1 MLPVLPTAQRAPA
14 ARLPHTPA
22 ARATAHCCAR
32 RTPRQCSRLP
42 SPHAHAHRSQ
52 ACRASPCTG
61 QGCSYVLRQR
71 PREGAPCHRSRPPA
85 SHRLASSYYLCA
97 AAVLHPHGPASRDT
111 RTRSSPRPRPCPH
124 RVNRGIIPHCS
135 RICPPSSR
143 HAHCVYR
150 LLCLLVGTIVN
161 LCRPLRRARSG
172 ARAPNRT
179 RAPRDTSCLQPVP
192 VHTASPARASL
203 ARLLHGPFQHAQPS
217 PAPPLAGACR
227 RSSSRVGRPLRRRPA
242 RRRSARRRRLL
253 QRAPSFPGALTLPAG
268 RGRPCAPP
276 PSLS

>member
-1 MLPVLPTAQRAPA
+1 MPG
-14 ARLPHTPA
+14 ARLASFPGL
-22 ARATAHCCAR
+22 R
-32 RTPRQCSRLP
+32 
-42 SPHAHAHRSQ
+42 SPHAHTHRFWQ
-52 ACRASPCTG
+52 ACSPCTWK
-61 QGCSYVLRQR
+61 GCSYVLRR
-71 PREGAPCHRSRPPA
+71 RTRKGAPAAEPAAQSLPPP
-85 SHRLASSYYLCA
+85 RLPTLVAISCA
-97 AAVLHPHGPASRDT
+97 AAPRNGPASRDT

-217 PAPPLAGACR
+217 PAPPLAGA
-227 RSSSRVGRPLRRRPA
+227 
-242 RRRSARRRRLL
+242 
-253 QRAPSFPGALTLPAG
+253 
-268 RGRPCAPP
+268 
-276 PSLS
+276 

>member
-1 MLPVLPTAQRAPA
+1 M
-14 ARLPHTPA
+14 
-22 ARATAHCCAR
+22 
-32 RTPRQCSRLP
+32 
-42 SPHAHAHRSQ
+42 
-52 ACRASPCTG
+52 
-61 QGCSYVLRQR
+61 
-71 PREGAPCHRSRPPA
+71 
-85 SHRLASSYYLCA
+85 
-97 AAVLHPHGPASRDT
+97 
-111 RTRSSPRPRPCPH
+111 
-124 RVNRGIIPHCS
+124 NRGIIPHCS
-135 RICPPSSR
+135 RICPPSSH

-227 RSSSRVGRPLRRRPA
+227 RSSSRVGRPLRCRPA

-253 QRAPSFPGALTLPAG
+253 RRAPSLPGELTLPAG
-268 RGRPCAPP
+268 LCHVKSIMEIVPRGGHFSVIRLWCAGVQICDDPVSGAISADVNEIP
-276 PSLS
+276 RQKIVHFESVHIQVVSRVLTDTCIQFH

>member
-1 MLPVLPTAQRAPA
+1 MLPRPAHGTARACCAPA
-14 ARLPHTPA
+14 AHT
-22 ARATAHCCAR
+22 CCALPRALCPARTWPASLGSLR
-32 RTPRQCSRLP
+32 RTRTTAFARRP
-42 SPHAHAHRSQ
+42 
-52 ACRASPCTG
+52 CRASPCTG

-71 PREGAPCHRSRPPA
+71 PREGAPCHRSRLPRPPTTSPA
-85 SHRLASSYYLCA
+85 HISCA
-97 AAVLHPHGPASRDT
+97 AALRPNGPASRDT

-217 PAPPLAGACR
+217 PAPPLAGA
-227 RSSSRVGRPLRRRPA
+227 
-242 RRRSARRRRLL
+242 
-253 QRAPSFPGALTLPAG
+253 
-268 RGRPCAPP
+268 
-276 PSLS
+276 